1 MGFWVTNTTTTSGM
15 KAIFAANFDDVTAVQ
30 VNTNDIVKVT
40 PTAQANN

>member
-1 MGFWVTNTTTTSGM
+1 M
-15 KAIFAANFDDVTAVQ
+15 KCVFSANFDDVTAIQ